1 MSDDFSDAVKRVLAG
16 RVGYLCS
23 NPECRVP
30 TSGPQ
35 DDPGKSVNL
44 GVASHITAA
53 SPGGPRH
60 DPYLTAE
67 ERSAASNGIW
77 LCQNCAKLIDN
88 DVQRFPIDLLKGWKA
103 SAENEAKDRLG
114 KISASLIGDFF
125 MDVAVLNEDASAWKR
140 GDDTIVRY
148 ALNRETG
155 KIRIESELGYLALFE
170 RGGSITPLEYV
181 MSPTHCP
188 FRWDFPILDFKVLN
202 NRENALFLTE
212 IIFDVEESRVDMTPL
227 LAIKRDTQRRFAGE
241 LHLVNEG
248 GCALTDFTI
257 SFHLFPGTKA
267 TASDI
272 SPPYPHSISVP
283 LIEDHVEIDAVDAFR
298 KEGVDID
305 GLIRLSND
313 KWEAD
318 TQSKW
323 EQFLGRFKDE
333 VGTLAGEMEFG
344 TAQDAG
350 VRHAVKFLAPVFLT
364 NENRMGI
371 LRPPTYN
378 YDSAFDVQGTNYRRS
393 VSIAHSLQ
401 PGEADRFTAK
411 IGVSQSSYHRF
422 RATLRD
428 VSGMIWQSVPI
439 EMNCFVPRS
448 RQNRVRNAISS
459 EEARRSKI

>member
-1 MSDDFSDAVKRVLAG
+1 MSDDFSNAVKKVLAA

-35 DDPGKSVNL
+35 NDPGKTVNL

-53 SPGGPRH
+53 SPGGPRY
-60 DPYLTAE
+60 DPQLTPE

-77 LCQNCAKLIDN
+77 SCQNCAKLIDN
-88 DVQRFPIDLLKGWKA
+88 DVQRFPIDFLKDWKQR
-103 SAENEAKDRLG
+103 AESEATERLG
-114 KISASLIGDFF
+114 KISASLIGNFF
-125 MDVAVLNEDASAWKR
+125 MDFAVLNEDASTWKR
-140 GDDTIVRY
+140 GDDMIVRY
-148 ALNRETG
+148 SLSRETG
-155 KIRIESELGYLALFE
+155 KIIIDCELGYLTLFKQ
-170 RGGSITPLEYV
+170 GGPISPLEYV

-188 FRWDFPILDFKVLN
+188 FRWEFPTLDFKVLN
-202 NRENALFLTE
+202 NREKSLFLTE
-212 IIFDVEESRVDMTPL
+212 IIFDVQDSRMVSAPL
-227 LAIKRDTQRRFAGE
+227 FAIKRDTQRRFPGE

-248 GCALTDFTI
+248 GCALTDFTV
-257 SFHLFPGTKA
+257 SFHLLPGTKA
-267 TASDI
+267 SALDI
-272 SPPYPHSISVP
+272 SPPYPHSISVS
-283 LIEDHVEIDAVDAFR
+283 LIEDHVEIVVVEAFR

-305 GLIRLSND
+305 GLISLSNE
-313 KWEAD
+313 KWEED

-323 EQFLGRFKDE
+323 EHFLGRFKDE
-333 VGTLAGEMEFG
+333 VGTLAGEMEFA

-364 NENRMGI
+364 KENRMG
-371 LRPPTYN
+371 LFEPPTYN
-378 YDSAFDVQGTNYRRS
+378 YDSTFDIQSTDYRRS

-401 PGEADRFTAK
+401 PGEADRFTTK

-422 RATLRD
+422 RAALRD

-448 RQNRVRNAISS
+448 RQNSLRNVISY